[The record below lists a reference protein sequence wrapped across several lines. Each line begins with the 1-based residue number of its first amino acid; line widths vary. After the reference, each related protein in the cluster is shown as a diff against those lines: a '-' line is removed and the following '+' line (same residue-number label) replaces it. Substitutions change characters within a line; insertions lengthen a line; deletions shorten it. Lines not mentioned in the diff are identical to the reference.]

1 MQFDRLKRRE
11 FITLLG
17 GAAAWPLAAR
27 AQQPARMRRLGV
39 LTLGLPS
46 DAFIKTNM
54 AAFTQGLSA
63 LGWKKG
69 VNLGVDWR
77 WHGADAGLAE
87 RQASEIVAMNPDV
100 IFAGGNPA
108 VEKLRRQTKA
118 IPVVFALV
126 SDPVGMGYVDSLAHP
141 GGNVTGFMSYD
152 PPIYTKQL
160 QMLTQIDPPV
170 NNVAVLYNPQTAPYA
185 SRMLQVMQ
193 PAAQSFGVT
202 LRDSPCHDDAGI
214 DAVMAALAQGGG
226 GGLPFKPPPSSN

>member
-1 MQFDRLKRRE
+1 MTDIDGIEISQRSSLLPYRVCYPLGRKHGRYRAVKRRN
-11 FITLLG
+11 FIAILG
-17 GAAAWPLAAR
+17 GAVAWPLAAR
-27 AQQPARMRRLGV
+27 AQQQARMRRLGV

-46 DAFIKTNM
+46 DAFVKTNM

-63 LGWKKG
+63 LGWKEG

-108 VEKLRRQTKA
+108 VEMLRRQTKA

-126 SDPVGMGYVDSLAHP
+126 SDPIGMGYVDSLAHP

-152 PPIYTKQL
+152 PPI
-160 QMLTQIDPPV
+160 
-170 NNVAVLYNPQTAPYA
+170 
-185 SRMLQVMQ
+185 
-193 PAAQSFGVT
+193 
-202 LRDSPCHDDAGI
+202 
-214 DAVMAALAQGGG
+214 
-226 GGLPFKPPPSSN
+226 